1 MSEETEGGQV
11 LLEKLDQHTGKDFPV
26 MFLDFNEHGVSGVML
41 IELSKGVKSLFGE
54 YSEMT
59 PMLDHVFGA
68 FDRAVL
74 SSASINGKMRNS
86 FLQKMYKITQ
96 ISGGDMMQKK
106 PGMFSG
112 LEGLVK
118 GQQRNID
125 ASGEMRS
132 MGGM

>member
-1 MSEETEGGQV
+1 MSEDSEGGQV
-11 LLEKLDQHTGKDFPV
+11 LLQKLDEHTKKDFPV

-96 ISGGDMMQKK
+96 INGGEMPKK

-118 GQQRNID
+118 GQQRNLD
-125 ASGEMRS
+125 AGGEMRA